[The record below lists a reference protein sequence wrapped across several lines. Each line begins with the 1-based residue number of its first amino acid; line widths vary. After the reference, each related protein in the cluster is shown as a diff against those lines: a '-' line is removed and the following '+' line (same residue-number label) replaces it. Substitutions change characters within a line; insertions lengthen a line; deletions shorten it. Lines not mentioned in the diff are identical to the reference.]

1 MNPLLLVLIVV
12 AFVIG
17 IPLGK
22 KLFAKKEQIINQLAD
37 ERKAALDLAVVLRAN
52 GLKLLPQVLEDFAV
66 GDVTDLFAQLKNLAV
81 IAKSGNDAIEKD
93 LEQVYERVLD
103 AKLKQPEGL
112 ALVRAKVAAA
122 GIK

>member
-1 MNPLLLVLIVV
+1 MIWLIVLVVV
-12 AFVIG
+12 AFVVG

-22 KLFAKKEQIINQLAD
+22 KLFAKQEQLID
-37 ERKAALDLAVVLRAN
+37 EKKAALSLAVVLRAN

-66 GDVTDLFAQLKNLAV
+66 GNVADLFIQLKNLAV

-103 AKLKQPEGL
+103 AKLKTPEGL
-112 ALVRAKVAAA
+112 ALIKAKVAAT
-122 GIK
+122 GVK